1 MTIVVGKT
9 TQSDLGTGYPCP
21 ALFYYFLSSP
31 IYTIELTLCV
41 FGQMFER
48 ETKREKILEARHRE
62 MRLKERSRSEQSK
75 DEDTKEG
82 DGEESIEELATRT
95 EAEFYEIVE
104 AELKKRAK
112 EHEKK
117 VRRKKITF

>member
-1 MTIVVGKT
+1 
-9 TQSDLGTGYPCP
+9 
-21 ALFYYFLSSP
+21 
-31 IYTIELTLCV
+31 
-41 FGQMFER
+41 MFER

-82 DGEESIEELATRT
+82 DGEESVEELATRT

-112 EHEKK
+112 EQEKK
-117 VRRKKITF
+117 VRRD